1 MKKLI
6 CGILMLGTIAG
17 VYGQKVMSLEECRL
31 LALEN
36 NKKLKMADEQ
46 INAAKAKKEEAFT
59 KYLPALDAMGTYMRN
74 QKEINLLSEDA
85 HLPVGTIG
93 QDGKWTLGKD
103 QIMIGADGKP
113 VMNNGQYV
121 PKDYALLP
129 KEAMTVDDR
138 NMALL
143 QVGLTQPIYMGGKI
157 RAYNQLAG
165 LSEKLA
171 ESGREQELQNIIQE
185 TDEAYWQIVSLVNRQ
200 KLAVKFVETLQKFE
214 HDIEVMYRTGVSTK
228 ADMLSVKVKLN
239 QAEMALLRVE
249 DGLSLA
255 RMNLNQI
262 CGLAVDSVYTLQE
275 ELLNVLPQAEPKW
288 LNIEQVYDNRPE
300 ISSLTL
306 ATDIYR
312 KKEKIAR
319 SAYLPTVAFMAN
331 YFAITPSFFDGISTG
346 FDGMWSVGI
355 GVKAPIF
362 HWGASRK
369 TVRSARA
376 ETSLM
381 NFKLQ
386 EAREKIE
393 LQVSQARLKIKE
405 AARKYDPENVNLLYY
420 LGRSCAKTS
429 WKKQGVEYL
438 EQAINLSIPKDSS
451 MVRLYIGMTDCY
463 KMAQMYKEQLASIK
477 ERYQKYDRQ
486 NHKLLYDMAHL
497 SFFALK
503 DRKSTERYLEA
514 FLKTRPKDEKAE
526 QAKLNE
532 KGELV
537 LGITNYYNAADNWLK
552 DLKSKQKI
560 EDFFQNG
567 NPETTKKE

>member
-1 MKKLI
+1 
-6 CGILMLGTIAG
+6 
-17 VYGQKVMSLEECRL
+17 MS
-31 LALEN
+31 
-36 NKKLKMADEQ
+36 
-46 INAAKAKKEEAFT
+46 
-59 KYLPALDAMGTYMRN
+59 
-74 QKEINLLSEDA
+74 EI
-85 HLPVGTIG
+85 
-93 QDGKWTLGKD
+93 
-103 QIMIGADGKP
+103 
-113 VMNNGQYV
+113 
-121 PKDYALLP
+121 
-129 KEAMTVDDR
+129 
-138 NMALL
+138 
-143 QVGLTQPIYMGGKI
+143 
-157 RAYNQLAG
+157 
-165 LSEKLA
+165 LA

-185 TDEAYWQIVSLVNRQ
+185 TDEAYWLIVSLVNRQ
-200 KLAVKFVETLQKFE
+200 KLAVKFVETFQIYD
-214 HDIEVMYRTGVSTK
+214 HDIEFIYRTGVSTK

-331 YFAITPSFFDGISTG
+331 YFAMTPSFFDGISTG

-393 LQVSQARLKIKE
+393 LQVSQARLKVKE
-405 AARKYDPENVNLLYY
+405 AARKMEVAEKNQVKADENLKYANL
-420 LGRSCAKTS
+420 GFQEGT
-429 WKKQGVEYL
+429 
-438 EQAINLSIPKDSS
+438 IPVSN
-451 MVRLYIGMTDCY
+451 V
-463 KMAQMYKEQLASIK
+463 
-477 ERYQKYDRQ
+477 
-486 NHKLLYDMAHL
+486 
-497 SFFALK
+497 
-503 DRKSTERYLEA
+503 LEA
-514 FLKTRPKDEKAE
+514 QTAWLAAHADLIDTQIEMKLCEVYLQKAY
-526 QAKLNE
+526 
-532 KGELV
+532 GI
-537 LGITNYYNAADNWLK
+537 LG
-552 DLKSKQKI
+552 
-560 EDFFQNG
+560 
-567 NPETTKKE
+567 KE

>member
-1 MKKLI
+1 M
-6 CGILMLGTIAG
+6 
-17 VYGQKVMSLEECRL
+17 
-31 LALEN
+31 
-36 NKKLKMADEQ
+36 
-46 INAAKAKKEEAFT
+46 
-59 KYLPALDAMGTYMRN
+59 
-74 QKEINLLSEDA
+74 
-85 HLPVGTIG
+85 
-93 QDGKWTLGKD
+93 
-103 QIMIGADGKP
+103 
-113 VMNNGQYV
+113 
-121 PKDYALLP
+121 
-129 KEAMTVDDR
+129 
-138 NMALL
+138 
-143 QVGLTQPIYMGGKI
+143 
-157 RAYNQLAG
+157 
-165 LSEKLA
+165 
-171 ESGREQELQNIIQE
+171 QNIIQE

-331 YFAITPSFFDGISTG
+331 YFAMTPSFFDGISTG

-393 LQVSQARLKIKE
+393 LQVSQARLKVKE
-405 AARKYDPENVNLLYY
+405 AARKMEVAEKNQVKADENLKYANL
-420 LGRSCAKTS
+420 GFQEGT
-429 WKKQGVEYL
+429 
-438 EQAINLSIPKDSS
+438 IPVSN
-451 MVRLYIGMTDCY
+451 V
-463 KMAQMYKEQLASIK
+463 
-477 ERYQKYDRQ
+477 
-486 NHKLLYDMAHL
+486 
-497 SFFALK
+497 
-503 DRKSTERYLEA
+503 LEA
-514 FLKTRPKDEKAE
+514 QTAWLAAHTDLIDTQIEMKLCEVYLQKAY
-526 QAKLNE
+526 
-532 KGELV
+532 GI
-537 LGITNYYNAADNWLK
+537 LG
-552 DLKSKQKI
+552 
-560 EDFFQNG
+560 
-567 NPETTKKE
+567 KE

>member
-1 MKKLI
+1 M
-6 CGILMLGTIAG
+6 
-17 VYGQKVMSLEECRL
+17 
-31 LALEN
+31 
-36 NKKLKMADEQ
+36 
-46 INAAKAKKEEAFT
+46 
-59 KYLPALDAMGTYMRN
+59 
-74 QKEINLLSEDA
+74 
-85 HLPVGTIG
+85 
-93 QDGKWTLGKD
+93 
-103 QIMIGADGKP
+103 
-113 VMNNGQYV
+113 
-121 PKDYALLP
+121 
-129 KEAMTVDDR
+129 
-138 NMALL
+138 
-143 QVGLTQPIYMGGKI
+143 
-157 RAYNQLAG
+157 
-165 LSEKLA
+165 
-171 ESGREQELQNIIQE
+171 QNIIQE

-275 ELLNVLPQAEPKW
+275 ELLNVLTQAEPKW

-331 YFAITPSFFDGISTG
+331 YFAMTPSFFDGISTG

-362 HWGASRK
+362 HWGTSRK

-393 LQVSQARLKIKE
+393 LQVSQARLKVKE
-405 AARKYDPENVNLLYY
+405 AARKMEVAEKNQVKADENLKYANL
-420 LGRSCAKTS
+420 GFQEGT
-429 WKKQGVEYL
+429 
-438 EQAINLSIPKDSS
+438 IPVSN
-451 MVRLYIGMTDCY
+451 V
-463 KMAQMYKEQLASIK
+463 
-477 ERYQKYDRQ
+477 
-486 NHKLLYDMAHL
+486 
-497 SFFALK
+497 
-503 DRKSTERYLEA
+503 LEA
-514 FLKTRPKDEKAE
+514 QTAWLAAHADLIDTQIEMKLCEVYLQKAY
-526 QAKLNE
+526 
-532 KGELV
+532 GI
-537 LGITNYYNAADNWLK
+537 LG
-552 DLKSKQKI
+552 
-560 EDFFQNG
+560 
-567 NPETTKKE
+567 KE

>member
-331 YFAITPSFFDGISTG
+331 YFAMTPSFFD
-346 FDGMWSVGI
+346 
-355 GVKAPIF
+355 
-362 HWGASRK
+362 GASRK

-393 LQVSQARLKIKE
+393 LQVSQARLKVKE
-405 AARKYDPENVNLLYY
+405 AARKMEVAEKNQVKADENLKYANL
-420 LGRSCAKTS
+420 GFQEGT
-429 WKKQGVEYL
+429 
-438 EQAINLSIPKDSS
+438 IPVSN
-451 MVRLYIGMTDCY
+451 V
-463 KMAQMYKEQLASIK
+463 
-477 ERYQKYDRQ
+477 
-486 NHKLLYDMAHL
+486 
-497 SFFALK
+497 
-503 DRKSTERYLEA
+503 LEA
-514 FLKTRPKDEKAE
+514 QTAWLAAHADLIDTQIEMKLCEVYLQKAY
-526 QAKLNE
+526 
-532 KGELV
+532 GI
-537 LGITNYYNAADNWLK
+537 LG
-552 DLKSKQKI
+552 
-560 EDFFQNG
+560 
-567 NPETTKKE
+567 KE